1 MQLIRCVSLLL
12 LKIHLILT
20 SNSDALDYVARTIDH
35 LASVHSG
42 VFNCIFWDFSAQE
55 PYDNILN
62 DILQSPRLDNVIK
75 YVLNGSYHDALRNLP
90 PTPSLLFLHPGHDA
104 KRLLLKEVL
113 WDTLRLVSLFNPT
126 VKIVVFTNHSNPE
139 PTSHFKQLLPLA
151 QYTSINFLDITS
163 MSSQQCNVAQCL
175 PWEKVPH
182 PIFFFRDHR
191 QMTKRN
197 ISYTKNEELLPFAW
211 NRHWLEETARYLH
224 TKAVELQL
232 DRNKADILL
241 TVMVVLIDIPR
252 EFRQLFTS
260 IPLFSRIAV
269 PRDRPLNVAELLT
282 MPFTWPVW
290 ALLAAVLVA
299 TQVGQHLFPDLIKN
313 DPFLL
318 VVCCFGRRN
327 LYQTGRWEKLIL
339 HSLIF
344 LMFFMTSAFETK
356 IVSLMVRKPSLQRI
370 KTLDDLA
377 KSGIKFYDD
386 LQNNPH
392 FANHPVIGELVVQGE
407 SGGILETK
415 ADSALLIASDFTD
428 ILEASAFDFERMQP
442 FYQVLDYKLFNGPE
456 LYATKW
462 RCPVLET
469 LRFIHITLVEAG
481 LMDFWKRQWKNE
493 LRAEYVGR
501 RPREDLRNKVDLNF
515 DDLQPAWMA
524 LVVGL
529 GISVVGFIGEHMKS
543 FFGGWWWLS
552 VLKHFKKN

>member
-1 MQLIRCVSLLL
+1 MQLIRYVSLLL

-113 WDTLRLVSLFNPT
+113 WDTLRL
-126 VKIVVFTNHSNPE
+126 
-139 PTSHFKQLLPLA
+139 QLLPLA

-299 TQVGQHLFPDLIKN
+299 TQLAFQFISSPRHPTNGWPPESEQELAKHLYPESFRN
-313 DPFLL
+313 DPILL
-318 VVCCFGRRN
+318 VICGLERHDLHRA
-327 LYQTGRWEKLIL
+327 GRWEKIIL
-339 HSLIF
+339 HSLIV
-344 LMFFMTSAFETK
+344 LMFFMSNAFETK
-356 IVSLMVRKPSLQRI
+356 IVSMMVSKPAVHKI

-377 KSGIKFYDD
+377 RSGLKFYED
-386 LQNNPH
+386 LENNPH
-392 FANHPVIGELVVQGE
+392 FVNHSVVGNMVVPGRRSEIFEPVPGVAKLWYSEWNGMVEDL
-407 SGGILETK
+407 
-415 ADSALLIASDFTD
+415 
-428 ILEASAFDFERMQP
+428 AFDYERMQP
-442 FYQVLDYKLFNGPE
+442 FYVLIDYEHFSGPE
-456 LYATKW
+456 VYIAYF
-462 RCPVLET
+462 RCKFMEAFRYT
-469 LRFIHITLVEAG
+469 HITLVEAG
-481 LMDFWKRQWKNE
+481 LMNLWKQQWKRE
-493 LRAEYVGR
+493 MRSMYIGR
-501 RPREDLRNKVDLNF
+501 RMRKSIESKVDLNF

-524 LVVGL
+524 LMVGL
-529 GISVVGFIGEHMKS
+529 SASIN
-543 FFGGWWWLS
+543 
-552 VLKHFKKN
+552 KK